1 MPTLDVISVNI
12 WSILISLCN
21 LLILFF
27 IIKKFLYKPVRKMLA
42 ARQAAVDKVYS
53 EADEALRSAEQDRLT
68 YSQKLEHADSECD
81 ALLKSAKENA
91 DRRGSEIISDAQ
103 SQAAGIMR
111 RANAE
116 IELEKQKAAD
126 GMRRRIADISVDVA
140 EKLLARSVDG
150 SEHRRLIDSAIDEIG
165 NEDVNNQ

>member
-1 MPTLDVISVNI
+1 M
-12 WSILISLCN
+12 
-21 LLILFF
+21 
-27 IIKKFLYKPVRKMLA
+27 
-42 ARQAAVDKVYS
+42 
-53 EADEALRSAEQDRLT
+53 
-68 YSQKLEHADSECD
+68 
-81 ALLKSAKENA
+81 KSAKENA

-103 SQAAGIMR
+103 SQAADIMR

-126 GMRRRIADISVDVA
+126 GMRRRIADISVNVA
-140 EKLLARSVDG
+140 EKLLARSVAG

>member
-42 ARQAAVDKVYS
+42 ERQAAVDKVYS

-103 SQAAGIMR
+103 AADIMR

>member
-42 ARQAAVDKVYS
+42 ERQAAVDKVYS

-81 ALLKSAKENA
+81 ALLKSAKVSSL
-91 DRRGSEIISDAQ
+91 SEIVESVLSIVVRST
-103 SQAAGIMR
+103 
-111 RANAE
+111 
-116 IELEKQKAAD
+116 AD
-126 GMRRRIADISVDVA
+126 LFA
-140 EKLLARSVDG
+140 
-150 SEHRRLIDSAIDEIG
+150 SASSFSTTAVSWE
-165 NEDVNNQ
+165 V

>member
-42 ARQAAVDKVYS
+42 ERQAAVDKVYS
-53 EADEALRSAEQDRLT
+53 EAALRSAEQDRLT

-103 SQAAGIMR
+103 SQAADIMR